1 MKSSRSVVAFR
12 HASARLVRQ
21 RGVALITAILLVAMA
36 TVLATRIG
44 SRGAI
49 DQRRAAALM
58 LREQAYQI
66 GLGAEAWAGEILR
79 EDAQKGQED
88 SLNEPWAMPLPALPV
103 EGGSVEGNL
112 DDLQGRFNLNN
123 LVTPDG
129 QPNLFAVGHLQRL
142 LEALQLEPK
151 WAQLL
156 VDWIDPDTLRSFPDG
171 AEDGEYL
178 MAQPP
183 YRAANTYLTST
194 SELLALPGFGAER
207 YRVLA
212 PYVAALPHGTKLN
225 VCTAPGIV
233 IDTLSPKFREFSA
246 DPVQLAKNR
255 LRGCFP
261 TVADLSSSFSAEVWA
276 DVNSRVEQRSS
287 WFRLTTRVTLGGTE
301 VTLYSLLERNGVG
314 GSRAALR
321 TFGTD

>member
-1 MKSSRSVVAFR
+1 MISE
-12 HASARLVRQ
+12 ASANSRAGHGFGLSRQ
-21 RGVALITAILLVAMA
+21 RGVALITAVLLVAMA

-49 DQRRAAALM
+49 DQRRASSLM

-66 GLGAEAWAGEILR
+66 ALGAEAWAGEILR

-88 SLNEPWAMPLPALPV
+88 TLVEAWAMPLPALPV
-103 EGGSVEGNL
+103 DGGTVEGSL
-112 DDLQGRFNLNN
+112 EDLQGRFNLNN
-123 LVTPDG
+123 LVNPDG
-129 QPNLFAVGHLQRL
+129 QPNLFAIGHLQRL

-194 SELLALPGFGAER
+194 SELLALPGFGVER
-207 YRVLA
+207 FRVLA
-212 PYVAALPHGTKLN
+212 PYVTALPHGTRLN
-225 VCTAPGIV
+225 VCTASGVV

-246 DPVQLAKNR
+246 DPAQLAKNR
-255 LRGCFP
+255 QRGCFP
-261 TVADLSSSFSAEVWA
+261 TVSDLSSAFTADVWAEV
-276 DVNSRVEQRSS
+276 NSHVEQRSA
-287 WFRLTTRVTLGGTE
+287 WFRLSTRVTLGGTE

-314 GSRAALR
+314 GSRATLR

>member
-1 MKSSRSVVAFR
+1 M
-12 HASARLVRQ
+12 
-21 RGVALITAILLVAMA
+21 
-36 TVLATRIG
+36 
-44 SRGAI
+44 
-49 DQRRAAALM
+49 
-58 LREQAYQI
+58 
-66 GLGAEAWAGEILR
+66 
-79 EDAQKGQED
+79 
-88 SLNEPWAMPLPALPV
+88 
-103 EGGSVEGNL
+103 
-112 DDLQGRFNLNN
+112 
-123 LVTPDG
+123 
-129 QPNLFAVGHLQRL
+129 FAVGHLQRL

>member
-1 MKSSRSVVAFR
+1 MTPAVHQALGHKLSR
-12 HASARLVRQ
+12 RLRRQ
-21 RGVALITAILLVAMA
+21 RGVALITAILLVALA
-36 TVLATRIG
+36 TMLATRIG

-49 DQRRAAALM
+49 DQRRATALM

-66 GLGAEAWAGEILR
+66 ALGAEAWAGEILR

-88 SLNEPWAMPLPALPV
+88 SLNEPWAMPLPALPIEGGAV
-103 EGGSVEGNL
+103 EGGLE
-112 DDLQGRFNLNN
+112 DLQGRFNLNN

-129 QPNLFAVGHLQRL
+129 QPDLFAQGHLQRL

-178 MAQPP
+178 MAQPG

-194 SELLALPGFGAER
+194 SELLALPEFGPER
-207 YRVLA
+207 FRILA
-212 PYVAALPHGTKLN
+212 PYITALPHGTKLN

-233 IDTLSPKFREFSA
+233 IDTLSPRFREFSA
-246 DPVQLAKNR
+246 DPAQLAQNR

-261 TVADLSSSFSAEVWA
+261 TVTDLSASFSAEVWA
-276 DVNSRVEQRSS
+276 DVNSHVEQRST

>member
-1 MKSSRSVVAFR
+1 MNSVPRPVQFVVAR
-12 HASARLVRQ
+12 PRLFRQ
-21 RGVALITAILLVAMA
+21 RGVALITAVLLVALA

-49 DQRRAAALM
+49 DQRRATALM
-58 LREQAYQI
+58 MREQAYQI

-103 EGGSVEGNL
+103 DGGTVEGQL
-112 DDLQGRFNLNN
+112 EDLQGRFNLNN

-129 QPNLFAVGHLQRL
+129 QPDLFALGHFQRL

-178 MAQPP
+178 MAQPA

-194 SELLALPGFGAER
+194 SELLALPGFGSER
-207 YRVLA
+207 FRVLA
-212 PYVAALPHGTKLN
+212 PYVTALPQGTRLN
-225 VCTAPGIV
+225 VCTASGIV
-233 IDTLSPKFREFSA
+233 IDTLSPQFREFSG
-246 DPVQLAKNR
+246 DPAQLAQNR

-276 DVNSRVEQRSS
+276 DVNSHVEQRSA
-287 WFRLTTRVTLGGTE
+287 WFRLITRVTLGGTE